1 MRISRN
7 FVVEDYTRLT
17 FRSEGHWRR
26 ATAILRDRLET
37 RYLEHVRAILERRT
51 SGFAALALDAALVE
65 TLEQFRRGRRSTPQ
79 GDGAKYFRAF
89 LTETR
94 FGQYFDEESAKLF
107 YKTIRC
113 GLLHQGEADESS
125 RIKGGTRHPL
135 VSRTRDKRGVIVNA
149 ELFHSELEAA
159 MGDYLERLADPAEVR
174 LREAF
179 RKKMDFI
186 CRKERQPPAAPT
198 VVS

>member
-7 FVVEDYTRLT
+7 YVVEDYTRLT
-17 FRSEGHWRR
+17 FRSESDWQR

-37 RYLEHVRAILERRT
+37 RYLEHVRAILERPT

-65 TLEQFRRGRRSTPQ
+65 TLEQFRRGRRRTPQ

-94 FGQYFDEESAKLF
+94 FGQYFDEVTAKLF
-107 YKTIRC
+107 YRTIRC
-113 GLLHQGEADESS
+113 GLLHHSEADESS
-125 RIKGGTRHPL
+125 RIKRGSRYPL
-135 VSRTRDKRGVIVNA
+135 VCLTKDRRGIVVNV
-149 ELFHSELEAA
+149 ELFHSELEDAIE
-159 MGDYLERLADPAEVR
+159 DYLAKLADPAEVG

-186 CRKERQPPAAPT
+186 CRRERQPPGVPN
-198 VVS
+198 VVH